1 MSERSATERQMFRW
15 SHPHKGRGLPLAS
28 NLQRGVVPLLV
39 TSGTQKQMEPFAL
52 LMLCIIRD
60 LPIASKVILGLV
72 VAFAAYLLGALTGVF
87 EIQPLLSLIMALK
100 I

>member
-1 MSERSATERQMFRW
+1 
-15 SHPHKGRGLPLAS
+15 
-28 NLQRGVVPLLV
+28 
-39 TSGTQKQMEPFAL
+39 MEPFAL

-100 I
+100 M